1 MDKFTAFVL
10 LGIGLVYSDL
20 ESEQLF
26 YSLVLPGVVIAS
38 LLYLFWYRAFL
49 ALSGA
54 ALCYHLMDLGSQ
66 SLIRGGLMPFLFALC
81 CLLFLLW
88 SGLGTLTG
96 GSGYGDGGDFGDFGG
111 DGGGDAGGGGD

>member
-1 MDKFTAFVL
+1 MEKFAAFVF

-49 ALSGA
+49 ALTGA
-54 ALCYHLMDLGSQ
+54 ALCYHFMDLGSQ
-66 SLIRGGLMPFLFALC
+66 SPIRGGLLPILFALC
-81 CLLFLLW
+81 CVLFLLW

-96 GSGYGDGGDFGDFGG
+96 GSDGGDFGDFGG